1 MKKVLLKF
9 VAIGGLALSIFS
21 CSNDADNSDIIKLA
35 AVNSADTAETVETGV
50 VRAVKNSSSSTAV
63 ATLYSDLNP
72 GYGSAVYF
80 TGSFCNWKTAFRG
93 DYSKKDG
100 WHISIETDEVFVLI
114 KGNASLFIGED
125 EERYDMETGKF
136 YNVKKGAWHSMSMTE
151 NSIVLIVEND
161 NTGLENTEYRPLKSK
176 G

>member
-1 MKKVLLKF
+1 MKDLEISEYSGEGYKPLISSDGWR
-9 VAIGGLALSIFS
+9 VAI
-21 CSNDADNSDIIKLA
+21 
-35 AVNSADTAETVETGV
+35 VNACDRFLEKNL
-50 VRAVKNSSSSTAV
+50 VRSERH
-63 ATLYSDLNP
+63 L
-72 GYGSAVYF
+72 
-80 TGSFCNWKTAFRG
+80 
-93 DYSKKDG
+93 
-100 WHISIETDEVFVLI
+100 ETDEVFVLI